1 MEKLKA
7 EHKAELEASGVA
19 AMSAAG
25 AKGDALAKA
34 EKDAAATKADADKA
48 KTALKAALEKAKA
61 DADKIEKATKGLA
74 AEKAKAEKA
83 AKDAADKAKAA
94 KEAAEKV
101 SAAEKAAAAAKAAA
115 DKLTKEHNDAKK
127 KLGDATTQVT
137 AMTTA
142 AKSRDAEIADLK
154 RLLAE
159 AEEAAKK
166 LELEIQEARKKQ
178 EEDSDSDSDE
188 GAFSGMSLKELVE
201 AKKAAAA
208 KKGEGVEEIDDEPL
222 QPPKKG
228 SPDSDK
234 ENKETGSPKSVIAK
248 GPAFT
253 VGCQF
258 ESDEAESFRTELM
271 VVRGQMQVLAA
282 RLMNLGKQDLVV
294 VSEEDIEE
302 QRKKSAEEAED
313 DDAVK
318 ALALTED
325 WDDKKNDGTLITP
338 RDPAGGENL
347 RLLVDNL
354 RKRVSELVTK
364 GQAARARIL
373 ALEGELTA
381 AINEKDSAAQWAQ
394 MCHRRAIGSEEA
406 AVFARD
412 DLRKLKQLTRAIRMG
427 EMEAQGE
434 KLDTVRASMRI
445 EELTDKLEAE
455 QEIHE
460 VTKLRLE
467 DADERASA
475 AELRLETEQRKKTA
489 RTEWDKIMS
498 STFKRAGAT
507 PVKELPEEE
516 AAAVEEDGAET
527 PEKAETPVSP
537 APAASAFSLFG
548 FGSSTPAPEPAPAE
562 EAEASSDE
570 EAKASSDEEAKAS
583 SDEEAISAD
592 ALNSVKEE
600 TPVIEEE
607 ASEES
612 EEGEE
617 SEGESEEEK
626 KPESQ
631 PTSSASTGGGF
642 FSFLGFGTTTAAEPE
657 PESPNTE
664 DESISAPGV
673 EAVAAEAAEETLN
686 TTTNSDEGEEEG
698 SSFWNRMNQKA
709 KLDSDSDEE

>member
-34 EKDAAATKADADKA
+34 EKDAAAAKADADKA

-61 DADKIEKATKGLA
+61 DADKIEKATKDLA

-166 LELEIQEARKKQ
+166 LELEIQEARKKK

-234 ENKETGSPKSVIAK
+234 ETGSPKSVIAK

-271 VVRGQMQVLAA
+271 VVRGQMQVLSA

-570 EAKASSDEEAKAS
+570 EAKASSDEEA
-583 SDEEAISAD
+583 ISAD

-617 SEGESEEEK
+617 SEEEEEEEK